1 MKKLGKKLIAGTA
14 FAVAAAATAGCGS
27 GPPSVYGPPEYFEQ
41 ESESTVPEETTINN
55 NFNPGGEIPEA
66 VYGPPEW
73 FEPSSENLEGVYG
86 PPSYDPSTNIPED
99 VYGPPEYF
107 ENQN

>member
-14 FAVAAAATAGCGS
+14 LAVTAAATAGCGAH
-27 GPPSVYGPPEYFEQ
+27 PAVYGPPEYFET
-41 ESESTVPEETTINN
+41 ESETNIQSETTTSENY
-55 NFNPGGEIPEA
+55 NPETDIPEA

-73 FEPSSENLEGVYG
+73 FEPGS
-86 PPSYDPSTNIPED
+86 NIPED
-99 VYGPPEYF
+99 VYGPQEYF